1 LSTPATGSV
10 THFLGQLRAGDQRAA
25 AKLWDRYCPRLLALA
40 RRTLA
45 GQAGPLA
52 DADDAVQSAFVSFFR
67 RVERGGL
74 GEQLHRDSLWNLLG
88 TITIRK
94 ARRQLRRQR
103 AKKRGGGRVRAE
115 TDLAGN
121 DNDAFRLDEALADVS
136 TADFDLACVELLE
149 ALDAEL
155 RPYAVLRLMGYKDR
169 ESAEMLDC
177 TQRKVERKLQLV
189 RLAWQAHLEDS

>member
-1 LSTPATGSV
+1 MSTPATGSV
-10 THFLGQLRAGDQRAA
+10 THFLGQLQAGDQRAA
-25 AKLWDRYCPRLLALA
+25 EKLWDRYCPRLLALA
-40 RRTLA
+40 RRTLS

-67 RVERGGL
+67 RAEQGGL
-74 GEQLHRDSLWNLLG
+74 DQQLHRDSLWNLLC
-88 TITIRK
+88 TITVRK

-103 AKKRGGGRVRAE
+103 AIKRGGGLVRAE
-115 TDLAGN
+115 TDLAGKDGN
-121 DNDAFRLDEALADVS
+121 AFRLDEALADVA

-149 ALDAEL
+149 ALDEDL

-169 ESAEMLDC
+169 ETAELLDC

-189 RLAWQAHLEDS
+189 RLAWQGQLDDS